1 MTGIHDGENH
11 VGNASAVAPADGAT
25 TPARPHRRPRG
36 GLERRRVATRREQSR
51 AERLLLGALGIVVV
65 LGVWQLLSSVGV
77 LDPLIASSPR
87 NIVES
92 ARDLV
97 DLGVL
102 GPAVLSTLKLF
113 AIGFGI
119 ALASGLLIG
128 VALGWYQR
136 ANALLDPWVS
146 ILYATPR
153 LALIPV
159 IMAWLGVGLKSQI
172 VIVWLIAVFPV
183 IVNVSAGVAA
193 IDRDHLRVAR
203 SFLASNRDVLRT
215 VAIPGAMPMVLAGV
229 RQGMMLGLTGV
240 VVAEYF
246 VGNSGVGGLIVK
258 AGLTLE
264 TGQAFVGAIIF
275 AIGALVLTAALRV
288 VERRV
293 NRWR

>member
-1 MTGIHDGENH
+1 MTGIRDGEKD
-11 VGNASAVAPADGAT
+11 VGNASAVTGADGSS
-25 TPARPHRRPRG
+25 TPARPRWRPRG

-65 LGVWQLLSSVGV
+65 LGVWQLLSSLGV